1 MVGENKYMYIYV
13 YRNKIYVLLLC
24 NNKILSQTL
33 CINITVTHK
42 LFTINITKR
51 NIIIEI
57 KMFCNNKK

>member
-1 MVGENKYMYIYV
+1 MYITI
-13 YRNKIYVLLLC
+13 KYVLLFC
-24 NNKILSQTL
+24 NNKKLNQTL
-33 CINITVTHK
+33 RINIKVTNK